1 MSPLTDEVERFL
13 EVGAD
18 VGCVAVLHRDP
29 LVIIQAFGRLCVP
42 SGDVEQCRDAPLGQ
56 VVVPGGVVGAAE
68 VEERGELHR
77 RTLKQHRTQK
87 KGEKRTSVACLSGP
101 F

>member
-1 MSPLTDEVERFL
+1 MGLLTNEIECLL

-29 LVIIQAFGRLCVP
+29 LIVIQAFGRLCVP
-42 SGDVEQCRDAPLGQ
+42 SGDVEQGCDAPLGQ
-56 VVVPGGVVGAAE
+56 VVMAGGMVGTAE

-77 RTLKQHRTQK
+77 WALRQHTD
-87 KGEKRTSVACLSGP
+87 KGRKERQCQGILFDSI